1 MLAAS
6 YVLSITLFLTRIV
19 SLIVVHFVPGGV
31 DPVRGTVSDYGA
43 SPVRRTRVL
52 AGVASFAGAAAWI
65 ALGAAVL
72 LDAALGAA
80 RLGVAAW
87 LLVLGVVIAVIPF
100 VPTDLTGAAPTA
112 RGRLHL
118 LLAVGWFT
126 IAYSTIGPLGRLLDP
141 SLAGSVLAVANTVA
155 GVALIALV
163 ASLVV
168 PALRTRTFGLSERVF
183 VAVVTV
189 APIVF
194 ALGALTR

>member
-1 MLAAS
+1 M
-6 YVLSITLFLTRIV
+6 
-19 SLIVVHFVPGGV
+19 
-31 DPVRGTVSDYGA
+31 
-43 SPVRRTRVL
+43 
-52 AGVASFAGAAAWI
+52 
-65 ALGAAVL
+65 
-72 LDAALGAA
+72 
-80 RLGVAAW
+80 
-87 LLVLGVVIAVIPF
+87 LGVVIAVIPF

-141 SLAGSVLAVANTVA
+141 SHASSVLAVANTVA

-168 PALRTRTFGLSERVF
+168 PTLRTRTFGLSERVF
-183 VAVVTV
+183 VAVVSV

-194 ALGALTR
+194 AFGALTR